1 MPYNQFT
8 DEELDKFQLG
18 LGATGMTPGPVG
30 LAADLTDAGISF
42 GRGNYLAGL
51 LSLGFAI
58 PGLGVVLKGGQ
69 NVMKRYFKA
78 AEKFAPSDVS
88 RLHALDPKD
97 LLITGKEVA
106 ATDATRLWNER
117 FDAEE
122 AAAFIED
129 LKGGLGAGRGS
140 SAEEF
145 LHGPGPVDRYLYHV
159 TPTKNVRGIME
170 KGILPTQKRLV
181 GSPKGLTEPSVSV
194 FDRLDDAVDY
204 AAGYQRRDW
213 ANSANKA
220 LRELGPDAP
229 EFAVNQAKKAAL
241 DSAPDGAY
249 SIVRVRADRTDQHS
263 ILDLAFEADD
273 DATVELLMAAG
284 YDLNKIN
291 DSPQVSKVI
300 NAIMEMDDKVGIER
314 FGKDQWGKVKNW
326 RKQKQHA
333 VAMINDPKDYVWR
346 DYKVDYAG
354 LLPENRQQP
363 FVTNIDGTKGPEGLF
378 GMNGDWL
385 VGRGVKPDDI
395 DYAVDVT
402 EELLDASLK
411 KFPGGA
417 GRDWEIDAVAKTLQ
431 ELFDNAPLSPSM
443 TRNMN
448 LPDTELL
455 LTEALQRQY

>member
-97 LLITGKEVA
+97 LLITGREVGKA
-106 ATDATRLWNER
+106 HPPVRRGWRER
-117 FDAEE
+117 MHG
-122 AAAFIED
+122 ED
-129 LKGGLGAGRGS
+129 
-140 SAEEF
+140 
-145 LHGPGPVDRYLYHV
+145 YLYHV

-181 GSPKGLTEPSVSV
+181 GSPKGLTGPSVSV

-249 SIVRVRADRTDQHS
+249 SIVRVRADRNDS
-263 ILDLAFEADD
+263 SFFDAALDAEDE
-273 DATVELLMAAG
+273 ATVELLMKSGLGEKWDVDALIPVPESTWRKE
-284 YDLNKIN
+284 LNDILRMG
-291 DSPQVSKVI
+291 DR
-300 NAIMEMDDKVGIER
+300 EGIER
-314 FGKDQWGKVKNW
+314 FGKLDWDEMKLLK
-326 RKQKQHA
+326 KQRDDATSITTQ
-333 VAMINDPKDYVWR
+333 PEDYVWQ

-354 LLPENRQQP
+354 LRPENRQQP

-417 GRDWEIDAVAKTLQ
+417 GRDYEIDSVAKTLQ